1 MGNADNKRVKGRIG
15 ENAACRFLE
24 GLGYKIVC
32 RNFTAKFGE
41 IDIIASV
48 SDVLCFIEVKSGTAD
63 FLPPEMKVN
72 FSKRKKILKTAEF
85 YISIKK
91 PSFENFRFDII
102 SITGKNVKFYK
113 DAFRGN

>member
-1 MGNADNKRVKGRIG
+1 VKGRLG
-15 ENAACRFLE
+15 EDAACRFLE

-32 RNFTAKFGE
+32 RNFTTRFGE
-41 IDIIASV
+41 IDIIASMP
-48 SDVLCFIEVKSGTAD
+48 DVLCFIEVKSGSAD

-85 YISIKK
+85 YISVKN
-91 PSFENFRFDII
+91 PPFENFRFDVI
-102 SITGKNVKFYK
+102 SITGENVEFYK